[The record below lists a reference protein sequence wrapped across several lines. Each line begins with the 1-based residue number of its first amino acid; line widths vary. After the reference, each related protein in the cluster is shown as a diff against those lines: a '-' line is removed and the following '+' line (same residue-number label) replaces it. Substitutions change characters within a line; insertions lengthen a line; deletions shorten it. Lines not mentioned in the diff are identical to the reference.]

1 MEMNILLAYVGIAL
15 VAGGS
20 FVASAIAVSIC
31 GRTVIGAMK
40 KRPESFGT
48 YLILSALPASQGI
61 YGLVGFFL
69 LQPFLTPDVTIL
81 QASAIFGV
89 GLVMA
94 VAGIFASI
102 GQAKIC
108 ANGIEA
114 TASGHNVTGNTMIM
128 AVFPEL
134 FGIFS
139 LLVTVLVSFAI

>member
-1 MEMNILLAYVGIAL
+1 MELNILLAYVGIAL

-61 YGLVGFFL
+61 YGFVGFFL
-69 LQPFLTPDVTIL
+69 LQPFLVPTITLL
-81 QASAIFGV
+81 QASAIFGA

-94 VAGIFASI
+94 FAGIFASI

-114 TASGHNVTGNTMIM
+114 TASGHNVTANTMIM

-139 LLVTVLVSFAI
+139 LLVTILVSAAI